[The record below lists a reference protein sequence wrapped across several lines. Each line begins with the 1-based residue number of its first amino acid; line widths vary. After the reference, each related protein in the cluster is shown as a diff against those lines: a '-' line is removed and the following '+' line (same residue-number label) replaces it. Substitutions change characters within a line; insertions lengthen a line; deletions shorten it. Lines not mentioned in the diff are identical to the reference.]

1 MELPTLHFQNIYF
14 SSNFSSSNV
23 YKKKSEVFINS
34 LDFINIISLH
44 VIFHSYK
51 LDQGQSY
58 IEEME
63 ELVILHFQNI
73 YFNIFNVRETWNQ
86 PHLPFK
92 FLN

>member
-1 MELPTLHFQNIYF
+1 MYI
-14 SSNFSSSNV
+14 
-23 YKKKSEVFINS
+23 KKKSEVFINS

-63 ELVILHFQNI
+63 EFG
-73 YFNIFNVRETWNQ
+73 
-86 PHLPFK
+86 HLTFSK
-92 FLN
+92 YLF